1 MTTKNL
7 AYLDAGSAA
16 MVIQM
21 LVGALAAAAVS
32 VKVFWRRI
40 LHLLRPHKKS
50 DLEP

>member
-1 MTTKNL
+1 MATKEL
-7 AYLDAGSAA
+7 AYLDPGSAA

-32 VKVFWRRI
+32 VKLFWRRI
-40 LHLLRPHKKS
+40 LHVLRPRRKS